1 MLVFQLDESGA
12 RACCCNKVSSDQ
24 AGPAGAALPVG
35 AALAGM
41 AGLGICAKPEDEKIS
56 RAAMVASPT
65 AMRGGFRALPVTACL
80 FLDKQRNFKKSGIE
94 AADKVIEQLWIAGR
108 F

>member
-24 AGPAGAALPVG
+24 AGPDGAALPAG

-41 AGLGICAKPEDEKIS
+41 AGLGVCAKPEDEKTSKATTI
-56 RAAMVASPT
+56 VSPT
-65 AMRGGFRALPVTACL
+65 DMHGSLAALPVSVCP
-80 FLDKQRNFKKSGIE
+80 FLDERREFRKSGIKT
-94 AADKVIEQLWIAGR
+94 ADKVIEQLWIAGR